1 MENRRLK
8 PNFMFSYGEL
18 EQLGDKAAMLASHDH
33 TELLSYGVDAAFV
46 TAIEDTTQQLKDFQ
60 TDEELEANAMGFNED
75 KTRLA
80 DFVKVGIR
88 TMMIKVKQVFKEES
102 GNWIRFGT
110 KGMNEMEDLKLIK
123 CGFRVVRMS
132 NYFFSQLSPK
142 GVTQA
147 MIDALETDV
156 KNYDK
161 AYDDQQDAKLLR
173 KCVTQER
180 LLLANGLYAL
190 ITELFDYGKD
200 YWSTRNA
207 ARYKE
212 YVIYDT
218 PPRKKKADKKAAT
231 GKIMPANE

>member
-1 MENRRLK
+1 MENKKLK
-8 PNFMFSYGEL
+8 TNFMFSFGEL
-18 EQLGDKAAMLASHDH
+18 EQLGDKAAILAVQDH
-33 TELLSYGVDAAFV
+33 TELLSYGVDAAYV
-46 TAIEDTTQQLKDFQ
+46 TSVEGKTDQLKNFE
-60 TDEELEANAMGFNED
+60 TDEELEASAMGFYED
-75 KTRLA
+75 KIRFA
-80 DFVKVGIR
+80 DNVKVGIR
-88 TMMIKVKQVFKEES
+88 TMMIKVKQVFKEDS

-132 NYFFSQLSPK
+132 NYFFAQLSAQ

-161 AYDDQQDAKLLR
+161 AYDDQQDAKLMR

-180 LLLANGLYAL
+180 LLLANSLYAL

-200 YWSTRNA
+200 YWSTRSA

-212 YVIYDT
+212 YVIYDK
-218 PPRKKKADKKAAT
+218 PARKKKVDKKVAM
-231 GKIMPANE
+231 GKIVVSE